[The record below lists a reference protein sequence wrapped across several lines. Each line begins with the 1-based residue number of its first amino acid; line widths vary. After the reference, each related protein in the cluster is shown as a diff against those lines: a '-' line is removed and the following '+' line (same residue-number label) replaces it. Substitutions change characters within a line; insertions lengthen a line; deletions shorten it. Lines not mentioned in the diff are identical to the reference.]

1 MSEIHREAKLWKKCN
16 KNLLKFQKGKIL
28 KQHKINAR
36 VFSFSLRMK
45 KNYGSN
51 IISLLNKMDN
61 ELWYSMTL
69 PTSLLFL
76 GPQGLLGG
84 L

>member
-1 MSEIHREAKLWKKCN
+1 MKKCN

-36 VFSFSLRMK
+36 VFSFSLRIK

-51 IISLLNKMDN
+51 LRSLLNKMDN

-69 PTSLLFL
+69 PTSLLFFSL
-76 GPQGLLGG
+76 KKFDG
-84 L
+84 